1 MSRKRFPVFDANSH
15 VVESADIWHTYLEP
29 EYRALGKFSLWRE
42 EGEYDAYLKINGE
55 VFRDQTN
62 PNIPRHAI
70 WRPGMSC
77 EQVGELDPATRHAMT
92 EGASDPQARLRDMD
106 AMGVDQSLLYP
117 TWFAEGFPLVKDPDS
132 AAALARAYNNW
143 MADFCAAAP
152 ERLYAAAMIPLQNMD
167 YARAELRRI
176 TDMRCFRAVFLRPMF
191 MRGATTP
198 TPTTIRS
205 GPSLSSVT

>member
-70 WRPGMSC
+70 WRPGMSW
-77 EQVGELDPATRHAMT
+77 EQIGELDPDTRHAMT

-106 AMGVDQSLLYP
+106 AMGVDQALLYP
-117 TWFAEGFPLVKDPDS
+117 TWFAECFALFRQQISGLV
-132 AAALARAYNNW
+132 
-143 MADFCAAAP
+143 
-152 ERLYAAAMIPLQNMD
+152 ERLS
-167 YARAELRRI
+167 AEN
-176 TDMRCFRAVFLRPMF
+176 RPHKAHNQGHNQRLYHLEEVGRLMQ
-191 MRGATTP
+191 
-198 TPTTIRS
+198 
-205 GPSLSSVT
+205 SLAPRVSHTEIERHAIV